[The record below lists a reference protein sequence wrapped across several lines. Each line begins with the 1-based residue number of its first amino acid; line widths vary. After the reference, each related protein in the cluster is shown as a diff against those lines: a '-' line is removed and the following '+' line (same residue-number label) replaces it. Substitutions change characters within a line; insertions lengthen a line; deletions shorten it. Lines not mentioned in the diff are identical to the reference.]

1 MGIGFIT
8 KEDGTILARQGD
20 NGEIYIDGVE
30 TDKNYKIYFGVYD
43 NKRKPVGREVY
54 VYSNYSSEVVIS
66 VPSAVTNMWE
76 VPKDEEFIEYYY
88 GIKVCDEETGME
100 KTLILANCEFD
111 TENILIV
118 YPRKVEGLLNG

>member
-20 NGEIYIDGVE
+20 SGEIYIEGVDI
-30 TDKNYKIYFGVYD
+30 DKNYKVYFGVYD
-43 NKRKPVGREVY
+43 SKRKPVGREVY
-54 VYSNYSSEVVIS
+54 VYSNFSSEVVIS

-88 GIKVCDEETGME
+88 GIKVCDEDTGME
-100 KTLILANCEFD
+100 KTLVLANCEFD
-111 TENILIV
+111 AENILIV
-118 YPRKVEGLLNG
+118 YPRKVEGLLND

>member
-20 NGEIYIDGVE
+20 SGEIYIDGVDI
-30 TDKNYKIYFGVYD
+30 DKNYKVYFGVYD
-43 NKRKPVGREVY
+43 SKRKPVGREVY
-54 VYSNYSSEVVIS
+54 VYSNFSSEVVIS

-76 VPKDEEFIEYYY
+76 VPKGEEFVEYYY
-88 GIKVCDEETGME
+88 GIKICDEETSME
-100 KTLILANCEFD
+100 KTLVLANCEFD

>member
-20 NGEIYIDGVE
+20 SGEIYIEGVDI
-30 TDKNYKIYFGVYD
+30 DKNYKVYFGVYD

-66 VPSAVTNMWE
+66 VPSAVTDMWE
-76 VPKDEEFIEYYY
+76 VPKDEEFIEHYY
-88 GIKVCDEETGME
+88 GIKVCDEETGVE
-100 KTLILANCEFD
+100 KTLVLANCEFD

>member
-20 NGEIYIDGVE
+20 SGEVYIDGVE
-30 TDKNYKIYFGVYD
+30 TDKNYKVYFGVYD

-76 VPKDEEFIEYYY
+76 VPKDEEFVEYYY
-88 GIKVCDEETGME
+88 GIKVCDEETSME
-100 KTLILANCEFD
+100 KTLVLANCEFD

>member
-1 MGIGFIT
+1 MGFIT

-20 NGEIYIDGVE
+20 SGEIYIDGVDI
-30 TDKNYKIYFGVYD
+30 DKNYKVYFGVYD

-54 VYSNYSSEVVIS
+54 VYSNFSSEVVIS

-76 VPKDEEFIEYYY
+76 VPKGEEFIEYYY
-88 GIKVCDEETGME
+88 GIKICDEETSME
-100 KTLILANCEFD
+100 KTLVLANCEFD

-118 YPRKVEGLLNG
+118 YPRKVEGLLNGEG

>member
-20 NGEIYIDGVE
+20 SGEVYIDGVE
-30 TDKNYKIYFGVYD
+30 TDKNYKVYFGVYD
-43 NKRKPVGREVY
+43 SKRKPVGREVY

-76 VPKDEEFIEYYY
+76 VPKDEEFVEYYY
-88 GIKVCDEETGME
+88 GIKVCDEETSME
-100 KTLILANCEFD
+100 KTLVLANCEFD

>member
-20 NGEIYIDGVE
+20 SGEIYIDGVE
-30 TDKNYKIYFGVYD
+30 TDKNYKVYFGVYD

-54 VYSNYSSEVVIS
+54 VYSNFSSEVVIS
-66 VPSAVTNMWE
+66 IPSAVTNMWE

-88 GIKVCDEETGME
+88 GIKVCDEETSME
-100 KTLILANCEFD
+100 KTLVLANCEFD

>member
-8 KEDGTILARQGD
+8 KDDGTILARQGD
-20 NGEIYIDGVE
+20 SGEIYIDGVE
-30 TDKNYKIYFGVYD
+30 TDKNYKVYFGVYD

-54 VYSNYSSEVVIS
+54 VYSNYASEVVIS
-66 VPSAVTNMWE
+66 VPSTVTNMWE
-76 VPKDEEFIEYYY
+76 VPKDEEFVEYYY
-88 GIKVCDEETGME
+88 GIKICDEETSME
-100 KTLILANCEFD
+100 KTLVLANCEFD